1 MSYTTF
7 EIGNLRLS
15 SDRLDADGSL
25 TLRVDVTNT
34 GDRCGAEVVQLYV
47 GDAESTLARPTKE
60 LKGFAKVSL
69 APGETQTV
77 EFGITPE
84 ALSYYDDT
92 KGAWTAEPGLFT
104 AYVGAASDDIRGSVD
119 FTLE

>member
-1 MSYTTF
+1 M
-7 EIGNLRLS
+7 
-15 SDRLDADGSL
+15 
-25 TLRVDVTNT
+25 DVTNT
-34 GDRCGAEVVQLYV
+34 GDRPGAEVVQLYI
-47 GDAESTLARPTKE
+47 GDDESFVPRPTKE

-77 EFGITPE
+77 EFEITPE

>member
-1 MSYTTF
+1 M
-7 EIGNLRLS
+7 
-15 SDRLDADGSL
+15 
-25 TLRVDVTNT
+25 DVTNT
-34 GDRCGAEVVQLYV
+34 GDRPGAEVVQLYV

-69 APGETQTV
+69 QPGETQTV
-77 EFGITPE
+77 EFEITPE